1 MGAHTNQQTSQ
12 APQLTGLLSLEGL
25 RDAVR
30 RGEITT
36 VMLSVP
42 DMMGRLKGKDFEASV
57 FLEEMPT
64 AEACAYIL
72 ATDVNM
78 TPLPGFEL
86 TGWEH
91 GYGDFAVIPDPDTI
105 RRLPYLPGTALILAD
120 PADREGTPIE
130 VAPRHILRTQ
140 LDRLADLGFD
150 VKVGL
155 ETEFVLYKELAHSA
169 SGYRD
174 LQPAAFHNLDYA
186 LDRPLL
192 LTDFFQDLKLMLRG
206 AGMPV
211 ESVKTEGAKGQ
222 VEVTWR
228 YGPALPACDA
238 LAVFKHTVRH
248 VAARRDLIP
257 TFMAAPETGVGS
269 GMHIHLSL
277 WKDGDPVF
285 ATTSHRDLPP
295 QTMERAIAGLISGM
309 PHLTPLYA
317 PTPNSYKRYAPYS
330 FAPTH
335 FTWGIDNRGCAI
347 RITGH
352 GKGTHLE
359 IRLPGADAN
368 PYLAVAA
375 SCAAIIHGLTDTP
388 ELRPFFMGNAYRAVD
403 EIPVPSDLAAALGDF
418 DGSPIAEKA
427 FGETVVR
434 HFAHAAQ
441 MEIDAHLGQVT
452 DVERERG
459 FFHA

>member
-1 MGAHTNQQTSQ
+1 MSNQNTHQTHRF
-12 APQLTGLLSLEGL
+12 AGLLSLQEL
-25 RDAVR
+25 RDATR

-36 VMLSVP
+36 VMLGVP
-42 DMMGRLKGKDFEASV
+42 DMMGRLKGKDFEASI
-57 FLEEMPT
+57 FLEEMPAT
-64 AEACAYIL
+64 EACAYIL

-78 TPLPGFEL
+78 APLPGFEL

-105 RRLPYLPGTALILAD
+105 RRLPYRADTALILGD
-120 PADREGTPIE
+120 PADREGAPIE
-130 VAPRHILRTQ
+130 VAPRRILRTQ
-140 LDRLADLGFD
+140 LDHLADLGFD
-150 VKVGL
+150 VRVGL
-155 ETEFVLYKELAHSA
+155 ETEFLLYKELAHSA

-192 LTDFFQDLKLMLRG
+192 LTDFFQDLKTALRG
-206 AGMPV
+206 AGMPI

-228 YGPALPACDA
+228 YGPALAACDV

-248 VAARRDLIP
+248 VAAPRELIP

-269 GMHIHLSL
+269 GLHIHLSL
-277 WKDGDPVF
+277 WKDGEPVF
-285 ATTSHRDLPP
+285 ATTSHRDLPTP
-295 QTMERAIAGLISGM
+295 TMERALAGLISGL
-309 PHLTPLYA
+309 PHLAPLYA
-317 PTPNSYKRYAPYS
+317 PTPNSYKRYRPYS

-335 FTWGIDNRGCAI
+335 FTWGFDNRGCAI
-347 RITGH
+347 RVTGH

-359 IRLPGADAN
+359 VRLPGADAN
-368 PYLAVAA
+368 PYLALAA
-375 SCAAIIHGLTDTP
+375 CCAAIIHGLTDRP
-388 ELRPFFMGNAYRAVD
+388 MLPPFFMGDAYRAVD
-403 EIPVPSDLAAALGDF
+403 ALSVPSDLAAALSDF
-418 DGSPIAEKA
+418 DESLIAEKA

-441 MEIDAHLGQVT
+441 MEIDAHRGQVT

-459 FFHA
+459 LFHA